1 VTERR
6 LSVDAKRIGSSFLAA
21 RQERGL
27 SRRAL
32 SAAAGVTMT
41 TVAALERGERLPNLY
56 TVIVLCNALC
66 ADIAELLPEEDRA

>member
-1 VTERR
+1 MTERR
-6 LSVDAKRIGSSFLAA
+6 LSVDAKRIGSRFLAV
-21 RQERGL
+21 RRERGL
-27 SRRAL
+27 SRREL

-66 ADIAELLPEEDRA
+66 ADIAELLPQEEHA